1 MFPQSSGPDPGADQA
16 PAARLAVLT
25 RGRLACLSWPRP
37 PAVRNQALTQRPARA
52 PREQQK
58 AGSRGGAGDEMGDEG
73 FEGSLDDLGE
83 DP

>member
-1 MFPQSSGPDPGADQA
+1 M
-16 PAARLAVLT
+16 
-25 RGRLACLSWPRP
+25 
-37 PAVRNQALTQRPARA
+37 RNQALTQRPARA